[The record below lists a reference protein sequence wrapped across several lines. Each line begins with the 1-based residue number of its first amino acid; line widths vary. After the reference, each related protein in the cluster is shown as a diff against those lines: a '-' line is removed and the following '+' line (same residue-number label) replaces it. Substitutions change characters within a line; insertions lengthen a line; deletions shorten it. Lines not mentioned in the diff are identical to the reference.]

1 MILRFSACILCIN
14 SLTEDRYGVL
24 MEKRRYNRTELKS
37 RLIIKQLGGDTKSEK
52 EVAIEINDVSK
63 VGIGFFCTEPLAIG
77 NIYEGFLTIWTKE
90 IIHAFIEIIRIEM
103 KEDYFEYG
111 GIFVGMPEMDSK
123 RIQIYQQV
131 EELKQD

>member
-1 MILRFSACILCIN
+1 
-14 SLTEDRYGVL
+14 

-37 RLIIKQLGGDTKSEK
+37 RLIIKQLGGASKDEK

-63 VGIGFFCTEPLAIG
+63 VGIGFCCTEPLAIG

>member
-1 MILRFSACILCIN
+1 MNF
-14 SLTEDRYGVL
+14 
-24 MEKRRYNRTELKS
+24 MEKRRYERTELKS
-37 RLIIKQLGGDTKSEK
+37 RLVIKQLGAGQEEAR

-63 VGIGFFCTEPLAIG
+63 IGVGFNCTEPLSIG

-90 IIHAFIEIIRIEM
+90 VIHAFIEIVRIEM
-103 KEDYFEYG
+103 KDDYFEYG

-131 EELKQD
+131 EGLTKNN

>member
-1 MILRFSACILCIN
+1 MNF
-14 SLTEDRYGVL
+14 
-24 MEKRRYNRTELKS
+24 MEKRRYERTELKS
-37 RLIIKQLGGDTKSEK
+37 RLVIKQLGAGQEESR

-63 VGIGFFCTEPLAIG
+63 IGVGFNCTEPLSIG

-90 IIHAFIEIIRIEM
+90 VIHAFIEIVRIEM
-103 KEDYFEYG
+103 KDDYFEYG

-131 EELKQD
+131 EGLTKNN